1 MAAPRLIDR
10 PTSAEKYR
18 CVFRLKRRQSSK
30 RRALLSR
37 PCQMRSQE
45 TMTLQPLPEQPFKL
59 LLKRVG
65 IGKALERR
73 LELPFL

>member
-1 MAAPRLIDR
+1 
-10 PTSAEKYR
+10 
-18 CVFRLKRRQSSK
+18 
-30 RRALLSR
+30 
-37 PCQMRSQE
+37 
-45 TMTLQPLPEQPFKL
+45 MTLQPLPEQPFKL